1 GTRRRRRRWRSAS
14 DDERTLARAAGRN
27 AHRERIRARDRTGG
41 WYSTE
46 RDHVIACA
54 DAWDREARA
63 GPDRSGSIPVDGESI
78 PAGPIDAARRRR
90 DRDITGLGRR
100 GPGRLD
106 RERGALRHGCRAP
119 ERGGQRV
126 CRAGVLDLQVSERR
140 NARDG
145 VSLVARQS
153 TVDGVPVLAQ
163 RETHDAGEV
172 RRLVVQRVEDGY
184 HHRWRHDVPLADVLW
199 LRGEGQLRGGAG
211 HDRERVARD
220 RRQPGGRGREGVTG
234 IS

>member
-1 GTRRRRRRWRSAS
+1 MQRVAGAGLVDAGVIPLHDPAEARLNHDRAAPRERPAARVESDRQRHVTEVAPVLVSGGVVYRDPNRPDRLPSLGDGGVIGEQQVGPGTRRRRRRWRSAS

-27 AHRERIRARDRTGG
+27 AHRERIRARYRTGG

-100 GPGRLD
+100 
-106 RERGALRHGCRAP
+106 
-119 ERGGQRV
+119 
-126 CRAGVLDLQVSERR
+126 
-140 NARDG
+140 
-145 VSLVARQS
+145 
-153 TVDGVPVLAQ
+153 
-163 RETHDAGEV
+163 
-172 RRLVVQRVEDGY
+172 
-184 HHRWRHDVPLADVLW
+184 
-199 LRGEGQLRGGAG
+199 
-211 HDRERVARD
+211 
-220 RRQPGGRGREGVTG
+220 
-234 IS
+234 